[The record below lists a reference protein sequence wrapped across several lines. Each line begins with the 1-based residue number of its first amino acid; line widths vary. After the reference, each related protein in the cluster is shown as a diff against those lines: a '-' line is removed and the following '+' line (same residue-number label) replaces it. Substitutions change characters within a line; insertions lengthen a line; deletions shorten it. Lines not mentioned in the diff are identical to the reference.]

1 MKSNIGQSPKVSV
14 TTLGSLS
21 SLLGRAVLWT
31 AIGLLLV
38 RGAADLLRSPTVPA
52 PGRGTS
58 VEAGRASDAFAIR
71 FARTYLSD
79 PSPEALL
86 PFLAGGA
93 HIGRGRPPS
102 APTEVGQAEVV
113 SNRSL
118 GGSRAVLT
126 VACELRDSRTLYLA
140 VPIARSEAGEVAAL
154 GAPAIVA
161 DPGRAGADSEE
172 RPHPHARADSGAIEA
187 LAERFLPAYVAS
199 SESSDLTYFLTAGVE
214 VQPLGGAFELAAI
227 SGVEQ
232 LGSGDGPR
240 RAVLVAARL
249 TDRATGATYPV
260 VYRLDLVRR
269 ARWYVRAIEGA
280 VA

>member
-93 HIGRGRPPS
+93 PNPNFAVPGIAS
-102 APTEVGQAEVV
+102 
-113 SNRSL
+113 SL
-118 GGSRAVLT
+118 GTEGVVTAFYGNPRQIWLS
-126 VACELRDSRTLYLA
+126 
-140 VPIARSEAGEVAAL
+140 L
-154 GAPAIVA
+154 GAK
-161 DPGRAGADSEE
+161 
-172 RPHPHARADSGAIEA
+172 
-187 LAERFLPAYVAS
+187 F
-199 SESSDLTYFLTAGVE
+199 
-214 VQPLGGAFELAAI
+214 
-227 SGVEQ
+227 
-232 LGSGDGPR
+232 
-240 RAVLVAARL
+240 
-249 TDRATGATYPV
+249 
-260 VYRLDLVRR
+260 
-269 ARWYVRAIEGA
+269 
-280 VA
+280 